1 MTSGSYGQAFN
12 EGRGGV
18 FATWLDSNALRI
30 YWWSRDKVP
39 SDITSGNPDPSTW
52 GTPAS
57 QFVSGSG
64 CNVDNYFKK
73 QTIVGLVLAE
83 PSFLLFVGSSDRLSR
98 LSTRLSAETTSI
110 SPSGKTAAGVQLV
123 FVLAMSTLPITQRH
137 LRNLIGS

>member
-12 EGRGGV
+12 EGHGGV

-83 PSFLLFVGSSDRLSR
+83 LSFLLFVDSFDLLDYQHDFLRRQHQSVHLGR
-98 LSTRLSAETTSI
+98 
-110 SPSGKTAAGVQLV
+110 QLRG
-123 FVLAMSTLPITQRH
+123 FNWYSYMR
-137 LRNLIGS
+137 